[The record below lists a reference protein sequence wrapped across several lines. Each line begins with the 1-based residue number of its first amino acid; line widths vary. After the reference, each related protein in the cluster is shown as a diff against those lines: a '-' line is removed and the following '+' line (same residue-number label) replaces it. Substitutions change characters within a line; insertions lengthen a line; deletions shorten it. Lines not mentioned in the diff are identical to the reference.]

1 MLFYGKYEHSLDN
14 KYRLRIPS
22 RLREELFKDE
32 LRPSKDNPFCIAK
45 NDEGSLVIF
54 PASTIKK
61 NGEKSQDIGVPR
73 EKRNKLLVFLSSV
86 YPIDEDAQGR
96 FTLNATLRE
105 YAGIKKDIVFVGD
118 CDRITLWDKTRWEA
132 YEASC
137 TEDIGLEEYG
147 I

>member
-61 NGEKSQDIGVPR
+61 LERKF
-73 EKRNKLLVFLSSV
+73 KTLVFQ
-86 YPIDEDAQGR
+86 EK
-96 FTLNATLRE
+96 NA
-105 YAGIKKDIVFVGD
+105 K
-118 CDRITLWDKTRWEA
+118 
-132 YEASC
+132 S
-137 TEDIGLEEYG
+137 
-147 I
+147 